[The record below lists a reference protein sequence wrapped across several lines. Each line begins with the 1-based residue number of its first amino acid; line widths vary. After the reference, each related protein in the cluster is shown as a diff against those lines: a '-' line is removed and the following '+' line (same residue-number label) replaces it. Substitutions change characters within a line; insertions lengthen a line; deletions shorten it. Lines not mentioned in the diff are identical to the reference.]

1 MPEKFTED
9 TFVDRAVD
17 GFVHAI
23 GMALSFSADEIA
35 LDANRAFPEGEGRAI
50 LRIDVSDF

>member
-1 MPEKFTED
+1 MPEKFAED

-17 GFVHAI
+17 GFVHAM
-23 GMALSFSADEIA
+23 GMALSFSADRIA
-35 LDANRAFPEGEGRAI
+35 LDANRAFPEWEGQAI

>member
-1 MPEKFTED
+1 MPEKFAED

-23 GMALSFSADEIA
+23 GMALSFSADRIA